1 MATEEA
7 GSPSKS
13 MCKIMTFQPTMEE
26 FKNFSKYIAYME
38 SQGAHR
44 AGLAKVIP
52 PKGWKP
58 RRNYDNI
65 DNLVIPAPIQ
75 QMVTGQSGLFTQ
87 YNIQKK
93 PLTVK
98 EFRRL
103 ANSDKYCTPRYLDYE
118 DLERKYWKNLTFVAP
133 IYGADVSGSLYDEDV
148 DEWNISRLNTILDV
162 VAEESGI
169 AIEGVNTPYLYFGMW
184 KTTFAWHTED
194 MDLYS
199 INYLHFGEPKSWYAI
214 PPEHGKRLERL
225 AQGFFPS
232 SSQGCDAFLRHKMT
246 LISPSILKKYGIPFD
261 KITQEAGQFMI
272 TFPYGYHAGFNHG
285 FNCAESTNF
294 ATIRWLDYGKIA
306 KQCTCRKDMVKISMD
321 IFVEKF
327 QPSRYTLWKQGKDVQ
342 TIDHTKPTPESTP
355 ELETWQ
361 KRRKANQRK
370 SGMSMKSFYQFR
382 TRSKKVKTLEDE
394 TAFSEPVAKGT
405 TATETTFTDVINC
418 KEEPSGGAQKEGS
431 SNREVMSTGEESIEE
446 IQLDQNLLDK
456 VQSPENYR
464 AESVSNLAST
474 KCRNKANGKR
484 KVDDCF
490 SLTSMDKFDTVN
502 NSSEYSENTNV
513 DLKIK
518 EESNTVKVLQKCRE
532 EDVLHK
538 KDKLY
543 PKSFDD
549 ITTETQQSCWE
560 QRETSS
566 VSTEEET
573 SEAESGENGLEPGE
587 IPSFPEQFIRNV
599 GKKKSAKS
607 RRHPLC
613 KPPARSPS
621 TLVKQEL
628 ISDEELADS
637 TSNEEEVNE
646 TRPWAKPLVQL
657 WQNKPHNFQAE
668 KEYNEEASKMEPYCA
683 ICSLFF
689 PYYQPDHPVER
700 KSQIKTDSAELSP
713 SKQHKTKPLIPE
725 MCFTYSEENNEL
737 YPANS
742 FIEED
747 GTSLLISC
755 AKCCLQVHASCY
767 GVPIHEIHDGWTCSR
782 CIIGAWTADCCLC
795 NLRGG
800 ALKQTTDNRWAHVMC
815 AVAIPEARFVNVV
828 DRSPVDVTRIPLP
841 RLKLKC
847 VFCRKRVKKTL
858 GACIQCSYGRC
869 PTSFHVTCA
878 HAAGVVMEPDDWPF
892 VVLITCFRHKTNP
905 SVKNK
910 TLFQDLSVGQTV
922 ISKHKNGR
930 YYSCGVTGISSQT
943 FYQVI
948 FDDGS
953 FSDDLYPEDIASK
966 NCLELGPPAE
976 GEVVQVRW
984 TDGLLYGAKFVAS
997 NIIYMYQVEF
1007 EDGSQLVV
1015 KRDDV
1020 YTLDEEL
1027 PKRVKSRLSSAS
1039 DMRYEATFSTENV
1052 QAKKR
1057 PRVLNSKFM
1066 NEYVDDPGYR
1076 TFLGNFFQTHCRQG
1090 Q

>member
-1 MATEEA
+1 MATEDTN
-7 GSPSKS
+7 SPSKS
-13 MCKIMTFQPTMEE
+13 ACKIMTFQPTLEE
-26 FKNFSKYIAYME
+26 FKHFSKYIARME
-38 SQGAHR
+38 CQGAHR

-65 DNLVIPAPIQ
+65 DNLIIPAPIQ

-93 PLTVK
+93 PMTVL

-103 ANSDKYCTPRYLDYE
+103 ANSDKYCTPRYQDYE

-133 IYGADVSGSLYDEDV
+133 IYGADVSGSLYDEDI
-148 DEWNISRLNTILDV
+148 DEWNITRLNTILDV

-261 KITQEAGQFMI
+261 KITQEAGEFMV

-294 ATIRWLDYGKIA
+294 ATIRWVDYGKIA

-321 IFVEKF
+321 VFVQKF
-327 QPSRYTLWKQGKDVQ
+327 QPSRYELWKRGKDVQ

-355 ELETWQ
+355 EFEAWQ
-361 KRRKANQRK
+361 KKRKVIQKK
-370 SGMSMKSFYQFR
+370 SGM
-382 TRSKKVKTLEDE
+382 
-394 TAFSEPVAKGT
+394 AIGPVFCYCLKD
-405 TATETTFTDVINC
+405 FVHF
-418 KEEPSGGAQKEGS
+418 
-431 SNREVMSTGEESIEE
+431 
-446 IQLDQNLLDK
+446 
-456 VQSPENYR
+456 
-464 AESVSNLAST
+464 
-474 KCRNKANGKR
+474 
-484 KVDDCF
+484 CF
-490 SLTSMDKFDTVN
+490 
-502 NSSEYSENTNV
+502 
-513 DLKIK
+513 
-518 EESNTVKVLQKCRE
+518 Q
-532 EDVLHK
+532 
-538 KDKLY
+538 
-543 PKSFDD
+543 
-549 ITTETQQSCWE
+549 
-560 QRETSS
+560 
-566 VSTEEET
+566 
-573 SEAESGENGLEPGE
+573 
-587 IPSFPEQFIRNV
+587 FPEQFIRSV
-599 GKKKSAKS
+599 GKKKAAKS

-621 TLVKQEL
+621 TFVKQESN
-628 ISDEELADS
+628 SDEEMPDS
-637 TSNEEEVNE
+637 NSNEEEVNE
-646 TRPWAKPLVQL
+646 TQPWAKPLVQL
-657 WQNKPHNFQAE
+657 WQNKSLNIQAE
-668 KEYNEEASKMEPYCA
+668 KEYNGEASKMEPYCA

-689 PYYQPDHPVER
+689 PYYQCWAEW
-700 KSQIKTDSAELSP
+700 SFSSEIKTDTSELP
-713 SKQHKTKPLIPE
+713 GMTKHKTKPLIPE
-725 MCFTYSEENNEL
+725 MCFTYSEENNE
-737 YPANS
+737 PSPGNS

-747 GTSLLISC
+747 GTSALISC
-755 AKCCLQVHASCY
+755 AKCCMQVHASCY
-767 GVPIHEIHDGWTCSR
+767 GVPLHEIHDGWTCSR

-815 AVAIPEARFVNVV
+815 AVAIPEARFVNVA
-828 DRSPVDVTRIPLP
+828 DRGPVDVTRIPLQ

-847 VFCRKRVKKTL
+847 VFCRKRAKKTS

-878 HAAGVVMEPDDWPF
+878 HAAGVVMEPDDWPY

-905 SVKNK
+905 SVVN
-910 TLFQDLSVGQTV
+910 LSIGQTV

-930 YYSCGVTGISSQT
+930 YYSCRVTGVSSQT

-984 TDGLLYGAKFVAS
+984 TDGLLYGAKYVAS

-1007 EDGSQLVV
+1007 EDGSQFVV

-1020 YTLDEEL
+1020 YTLNEEL
-1027 PKRVKSRLSSAS
+1027 PKRVKSRLVSILLMTCFEIYYFCIALGARKIYHFFHS
-1039 DMRYEATFSTENV
+1039 DF
-1052 QAKKR
+1052 
-1057 PRVLNSKFM
+1057 
-1066 NEYVDDPGYR
+1066 
-1076 TFLGNFFQTHCRQG
+1076 
-1090 Q
+1090 

>member
-1 MATEEA
+1 MATEDTN
-7 GSPSKS
+7 SPSKS
-13 MCKIMTFQPTMEE
+13 ACKIMTFQPTLEE
-26 FKNFSKYIAYME
+26 FKHFSKYIARME
-38 SQGAHR
+38 CQGAHR

-65 DNLVIPAPIQ
+65 DNLIIPAPIQ

-93 PLTVK
+93 PMTVL

-103 ANSDKYCTPRYLDYE
+103 ANSDKYCTPRYQDYE

-133 IYGADVSGSLYDEDV
+133 IYGADVSGSLYDEDI
-148 DEWNISRLNTILDV
+148 DEWNITRLNTILDV

-261 KITQEAGQFMI
+261 KITQEAGEFMV

-294 ATIRWLDYGKIA
+294 ATIRWVDYGKIA

-321 IFVEKF
+321 VFVQKF
-327 QPSRYTLWKQGKDVQ
+327 QPSRYELWKRGKDVQ

-355 ELETWQ
+355 EFEAWQ
-361 KRRKANQRK
+361 KKRKVIQKK
-370 SGMSMKSFYQFR
+370 SGMSKPSSTTNSSPLTPQS
-382 TRSKKVKTLEDE
+382 RS
-394 TAFSEPVAKGT
+394 
-405 TATETTFTDVINC
+405 
-418 KEEPSGGAQKEGS
+418 
-431 SNREVMSTGEESIEE
+431 
-446 IQLDQNLLDK
+446 
-456 VQSPENYR
+456 SPPPNP
-464 AESVSNLAST
+464 LASPT
-474 KCRNKANGKR
+474 APGK
-484 KVDDCF
+484 KSPCNPSPLPWSDLNFSHSGIPLAIGPVFCYCLKDFVHFCF
-490 SLTSMDKFDTVN
+490 
-502 NSSEYSENTNV
+502 
-513 DLKIK
+513 
-518 EESNTVKVLQKCRE
+518 Q
-532 EDVLHK
+532 
-538 KDKLY
+538 
-543 PKSFDD
+543 
-549 ITTETQQSCWE
+549 
-560 QRETSS
+560 
-566 VSTEEET
+566 
-573 SEAESGENGLEPGE
+573 
-587 IPSFPEQFIRNV
+587 FPEQFIRSV
-599 GKKKSAKS
+599 GKKKAAKS

-621 TLVKQEL
+621 TFVKQESN
-628 ISDEELADS
+628 SDEEMPDS
-637 TSNEEEVNE
+637 NSNEEEVNE
-646 TRPWAKPLVQL
+646 TQPWAKPLVQL
-657 WQNKPHNFQAE
+657 WQNKSLNIQAE
-668 KEYNEEASKMEPYCA
+668 KEYNGEASKMEPYCA

-689 PYYQPDHPVER
+689 PYYQPDNPTER
-700 KSQIKTDSAELSP
+700 KSEIKTDTSELP
-713 SKQHKTKPLIPE
+713 GMTKHKTKPLIPE
-725 MCFTYSEENNEL
+725 MCFTYSEENNE
-737 YPANS
+737 PSPGNS

-747 GTSLLISC
+747 GTSALISC
-755 AKCCLQVHASCY
+755 AKCCMQVHASCY
-767 GVPIHEIHDGWTCSR
+767 GVPLHEIHDGWTCSR

-815 AVAIPEARFVNVV
+815 AVAIPEARFVNVA
-828 DRSPVDVTRIPLP
+828 DRGPVDVTRIPLQ

-847 VFCRKRVKKTL
+847 VFCRKRAKKTS

-878 HAAGVVMEPDDWPF
+878 HAAGVVMEPDDWPY

-905 SVKNK
+905 SVVN
-910 TLFQDLSVGQTV
+910 LSIGQTV

-930 YYSCGVTGISSQT
+930 YYSCRVTGVSSQT

-984 TDGLLYGAKFVAS
+984 TDGLLYGAKYVAS

-1007 EDGSQLVV
+1007 EDGSQFVV

-1020 YTLDEEL
+1020 YTLNEEL
-1027 PKRVKSRLSSAS
+1027 PKRVKSRLVSILLMTCFEIYYFCIALGARKIYHFFHS
-1039 DMRYEATFSTENV
+1039 DF
-1052 QAKKR
+1052 
-1057 PRVLNSKFM
+1057 
-1066 NEYVDDPGYR
+1066 
-1076 TFLGNFFQTHCRQG
+1076 
-1090 Q
+1090 

>member
-1 MATEEA
+1 MATEDTN
-7 GSPSKS
+7 SPSKS
-13 MCKIMTFQPTMEE
+13 ACKIMTFQPTLEE
-26 FKNFSKYIAYME
+26 FKHFSKYIARME
-38 SQGAHR
+38 CQGAHR

-65 DNLVIPAPIQ
+65 DNLIIPAPIQ

-93 PLTVK
+93 PMTVL

-103 ANSDKYCTPRYLDYE
+103 ANSDNRYCTPRYQDYE

-133 IYGADVSGSLYDEDV
+133 IYGADVSGSLYDEDI
-148 DEWNISRLNTILDV
+148 DEWNITRLNTILDV

-261 KITQEAGQFMI
+261 KITQEAGEFMV

-294 ATIRWLDYGKIA
+294 ATIRWVDYGKIA

-321 IFVEKF
+321 VFVQKF
-327 QPSRYTLWKQGKDVQ
+327 QPSRYELWKRGKDVQ

-355 ELETWQ
+355 EFEAWQ
-361 KRRKANQRK
+361 KKRKVIQKK
-370 SGMSMKSFYQFR
+370 SGMVNAGTNSSECTKANITIGVESN
-382 TRSKKVKTLEDE
+382 TASDLE
-394 TAFSEPVAKGT
+394 K
-405 TATETTFTDVINC
+405 C
-418 KEEPSGGAQKEGS
+418 KEEDLDHEG
-431 SNREVMSTGEESIEE
+431 
-446 IQLDQNLLDK
+446 
-456 VQSPENYR
+456 
-464 AESVSNLAST
+464 
-474 KCRNKANGKR
+474 
-484 KVDDCF
+484 
-490 SLTSMDKFDTVN
+490 
-502 NSSEYSENTNV
+502 
-513 DLKIK
+513 
-518 EESNTVKVLQKCRE
+518 
-532 EDVLHK
+532 
-538 KDKLY
+538 KLY
-543 PKSFDD
+543 QS
-549 ITTETQQSCWE
+549 IATETQQTCWKQCE
-560 QRETSS
+560 IGG

-587 IPSFPEQFIRNV
+587 IPSVIIFFKNKLKSVIEMEPLVHLKNRKSMYNFFLFIEM
-599 GKKKSAKS
+599 
-607 RRHPLC
+607 P
-613 KPPARSPS
+613 
-621 TLVKQEL
+621 
-628 ISDEELADS
+628 DS
-637 TSNEEEVNE
+637 NSNEEEVNE
-646 TRPWAKPLVQL
+646 TQPWAKPLVQL
-657 WQNKPHNFQAE
+657 WQNKSLNIQAE
-668 KEYNEEASKMEPYCA
+668 KEYNGEASKMEPYCA

-689 PYYQPDHPVER
+689 PYYQSE
-700 KSQIKTDSAELSP
+700 IKTDTSELP
-713 SKQHKTKPLIPE
+713 GMTKHKTKPLIPE
-725 MCFTYSEENNEL
+725 MCFTYSEENNE
-737 YPANS
+737 PSPGNS

-747 GTSLLISC
+747 GTSALISC
-755 AKCCLQVHASCY
+755 AKCCMQVHASCY
-767 GVPIHEIHDGWTCSR
+767 GVPLHEIHDGWTCSR

-815 AVAIPEARFVNVV
+815 AVAIPEARFVNVA
-828 DRSPVDVTRIPLP
+828 DRGPVDVTRIPLQ

-847 VFCRKRVKKTL
+847 VFCRKRAKKTS

-878 HAAGVVMEPDDWPF
+878 HAAGVVMEPDDWPY

-905 SVKNK
+905 N
-910 TLFQDLSVGQTV
+910 LSIGQTV

-930 YYSCGVTGISSQT
+930 YYSCRVTGVSSQT

-953 FSDDLYPEDIASK
+953 FSDDLYPEDIA

-984 TDGLLYGAKFVAS
+984 TDGLLYGAKYVAS

-1007 EDGSQLVV
+1007 EDGSQFVV

-1020 YTLDEEL
+1020 YTLNEEL

-1039 DMRYEATFSTENV
+1039 NMRYEATFSNESI

-1066 NEYVDDPGYR
+1066 NEYVNDPGYR

>member
-1 MATEEA
+1 MATEDTN
-7 GSPSKS
+7 SPSKS
-13 MCKIMTFQPTMEE
+13 ACKIMTFQPTLEE
-26 FKNFSKYIAYME
+26 FKHFSKYIARME
-38 SQGAHR
+38 CQGAHR

-65 DNLVIPAPIQ
+65 DNLIIPAPIQ

-93 PLTVK
+93 PMTVL

-103 ANSDKYCTPRYLDYE
+103 ANSDKYCTPRYQDYE

-133 IYGADVSGSLYDEDV
+133 IYGADVSGSLYDEDI
-148 DEWNISRLNTILDV
+148 DEWNITRLNTILDV

-261 KITQEAGQFMI
+261 KITQEAGEFMV

-294 ATIRWLDYGKIA
+294 ATIRWVDYGKIA

-321 IFVEKF
+321 VFVQKF
-327 QPSRYTLWKQGKDVQ
+327 QPSRYELWKRGKDVQ

-355 ELETWQ
+355 EFEAWQ
-361 KRRKANQRK
+361 KKRKVIQKK
-370 SGMSMKSFYQFR
+370 SGMALRRKEDACFTSSPVD
-382 TRSKKVKTLEDE
+382 KVNAGTNSSECTKANITIGVESNTASDLE
-394 TAFSEPVAKGT
+394 K
-405 TATETTFTDVINC
+405 C
-418 KEEPSGGAQKEGS
+418 KEEDLDHEG
-431 SNREVMSTGEESIEE
+431 
-446 IQLDQNLLDK
+446 
-456 VQSPENYR
+456 
-464 AESVSNLAST
+464 
-474 KCRNKANGKR
+474 
-484 KVDDCF
+484 
-490 SLTSMDKFDTVN
+490 
-502 NSSEYSENTNV
+502 
-513 DLKIK
+513 
-518 EESNTVKVLQKCRE
+518 
-532 EDVLHK
+532 
-538 KDKLY
+538 KLY
-543 PKSFDD
+543 QS
-549 ITTETQQSCWE
+549 IATETQQTCWKQCE
-560 QRETSS
+560 IGG

-587 IPSFPEQFIRNV
+587 IPSVIIFFKNKSV
-599 GKKKSAKS
+599 GKKKAAKS

-621 TLVKQEL
+621 TFVKQESN
-628 ISDEELADS
+628 SDEEMPDS
-637 TSNEEEVNE
+637 NSNEEEVNE
-646 TRPWAKPLVQL
+646 TQPWAKPLVQL
-657 WQNKPHNFQAE
+657 WQNKSLNIQAE
-668 KEYNEEASKMEPYCA
+668 KEYNGEASKMEPYCA

-689 PYYQPDHPVER
+689 PYYQPDNPTER
-700 KSQIKTDSAELSP
+700 KSEIKTDTSELP
-713 SKQHKTKPLIPE
+713 GMTKHKTKPLIPE
-725 MCFTYSEENNEL
+725 MCFTYSEENNE
-737 YPANS
+737 PSPGNS

-747 GTSLLISC
+747 GTSALISC
-755 AKCCLQVHASCY
+755 AKCCMQVHASCY
-767 GVPIHEIHDGWTCSR
+767 GVPLHEIHDGWTCSR

-815 AVAIPEARFVNVV
+815 AVAIPEARFVNVA
-828 DRSPVDVTRIPLP
+828 DRGPVDVTRIPLQ

-847 VFCRKRVKKTL
+847 VFCRKRAKKTS

-878 HAAGVVMEPDDWPF
+878 HAAGVVMEPDDWPY

-910 TLFQDLSVGQTV
+910 TLFQDLSIGQTV

-930 YYSCGVTGISSQT
+930 YYSCRVTGVSSQT

-984 TDGLLYGAKFVAS
+984 TDGLLYGAKYVAS

-1007 EDGSQLVV
+1007 EDGSQFVV

-1020 YTLDEEL
+1020 YTLNEEL
-1027 PKRVKSRLSSAS
+1027 PKRVKSRLVSILLMTCFEIYYFCIALGES
-1039 DMRYEATFSTENV
+1039 FC
-1052 QAKKR
+1052 Q
-1057 PRVLNSKFM
+1057 F
-1066 NEYVDDPGYR
+1066 PG
-1076 TFLGNFFQTHCRQG
+1076 Q
-1090 Q
+1090 

>member
-1 MATEEA
+1 MATEE
-7 GSPSKS
+7 SVSSSKS
-13 MCKIMTFQPTMEE
+13 TCKIMTFQPTMEE

-58 RRNYDNI
+58 RGNYDNI
-65 DNLVIPAPIQ
+65 DNLVIPSPIQ

-93 PLTVK
+93 QLTVK
-98 EFRRL
+98 EFKCL
-103 ANSDKYCTPRYLDYE
+103 ANSDKYCTPRHLDYE

-133 IYGADVSGSLYDEDV
+133 IYGADVSGSLYDEDI

-199 INYLHFGEPKSWYAI
+199 INYLHFGGPKSWYAV
-214 PPEHGKRLERL
+214 PPEQGKRLERL

-306 KQCTCRKDMVKISMD
+306 KLCTCRNDMVKISMD

-327 QPSRYTLWKQGKDVQ
+327 QPSRYTLWKQGKDIQ

-361 KRRKANQRK
+361 RQRK
-370 SGMSMKSFYQFR
+370 PTPRKSEMSMNSLYHLR
-382 TRSKKVKTLEDE
+382 TRSKKLRSLEDE
-394 TAFSEPVAKGT
+394 TALSKSVTKETNAAK
-405 TATETTFTDVINC
+405 TFTDTIGI
-418 KEEPSGGAQKEGS
+418 KEEPSGGAQKEES
-431 SNREVMSTGEESIEE
+431 SNTEVTSTGEERIEE
-446 IQLDQNLLDK
+446 IQLDQKPLDK
-456 VQSPENYR
+456 TQLPE
-464 AESVSNLAST
+464 SDSNLASN
-474 KCRNKANGKR
+474 KCKNKANGKR
-484 KVDDCF
+484 KLDNCL
-490 SLTSMDKFDTVN
+490 SLTPMDKFDEVD
-502 NSSEYSENTNV
+502 NSSEYSEDTNV

-518 EESNTVKVLQKCRE
+518 VESNTAKGVQKCKE

-538 KDKLY
+538 KARLCQ
-543 PKSFDD
+543 KSFDD
-549 ITTETQQSCWE
+549 IDTESQQSCWK

-628 ISDEELADS
+628 VSDEELVDS

-646 TRPWAKPLVQL
+646 TQPWAKPLIQL

-668 KEYNEEASKMEPYCA
+668 KEYNEETSKMEPYCA

-689 PYYQPDHPVER
+689 PYYQ
-700 KSQIKTDSAELSP
+700 
-713 SKQHKTKPLIPE
+713 
-725 MCFTYSEENNEL
+725 
-737 YPANS
+737 
-742 FIEED
+742 
-747 GTSLLISC
+747 
-755 AKCCLQVHASCY
+755 
-767 GVPIHEIHDGWTCSR
+767 
-782 CIIGAWTADCCLC
+782 DCCLC

-800 ALKQTTDNRWAHVMC
+800 ALKQTTDKRWAHVMC
-815 AVAIPEARFVNVV
+815 AVAVPEVRFVNVV
-828 DRSPVDVTRIPLP
+828 DRSPVDITRIPLQ

-878 HAAGVVMEPDDWPF
+878 HAAGVIMEPDDWPY
-892 VVLITCFRHKTNP
+892 VVLITCFRHKTNL
-905 SVKNK
+905 SVKSK

-930 YYSCGVTGISSQT
+930 YYSCRVTGISSQT